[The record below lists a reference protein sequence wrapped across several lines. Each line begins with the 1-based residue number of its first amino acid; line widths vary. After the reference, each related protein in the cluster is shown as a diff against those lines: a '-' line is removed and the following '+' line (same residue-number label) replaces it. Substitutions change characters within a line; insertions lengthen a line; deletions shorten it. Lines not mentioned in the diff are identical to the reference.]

1 MVKLIWGDLMTYI
14 PRFNFTKKI
23 VMLLSEIEY
32 YRGLVTSKTLP
43 LHISEKLKQRA
54 KIKSTHYSTLIEGN
68 QLTLQQVEE
77 VVNKRKDKSENY
89 HIQEV
94 RNYWRALSFLTKAR
108 NMNFPVSEDFIK
120 KLHRI
125 IEVRGPGRRGKRSE
139 YRGSTPPGVLFCVR
153 DSITGSVEYI
163 PPSWEDVSQLMKD
176 LVEWINNEKTLPV
189 TIKSA
194 IASYQLVTI
203 HPFDDCNGR
212 LARALALYI
221 LMINNYDLNGYFTV
235 EEYYAKNLQR
245 YYDSLQMGLPVN
257 YYEGRNSPNLTPWIT
272 FFLTTMN
279 KAFENIAE
287 SSTRLHDASEGKLLE
302 LSKKEI
308 KLLQLAL
315 RFEGRPL
322 SLKLIAEWFEVSTRT
337 MQDWVKDWVDI
348 GLLEAASG
356 KKRITSYQLGPRYKD
371 LQLKDLE

>member
-1 MVKLIWGDLMTYI
+1 MAYK
-14 PRFNFTKKI
+14 PRLEFTKEI
-23 VMLLSEIEY
+23 VTQLSGIEY

-43 LHISEKLKQRA
+43 LHISEQLIRRA
-54 KIKSTHYSTLIEGN
+54 KVKTTHYSTYIEGN

-77 VVNKRKDKSENY
+77 EIVNKRTDKTESY

-94 RNYWRALSFLTKAR
+94 RNYWRALSFLSKAR
-108 NMNFPVSEDFIK
+108 KVNVPISENFIK

-139 YRGSTPPGVLFCVR
+139 YRGATPPGVLFCVR
-153 DSITGSVEYI
+153 DSVTGSVEYI
-163 PPSWEDVSQLMKD
+163 PPSWEDVPDLMKD
-176 LVEWINNEKTLPV
+176 LVEWITNEKTLPV
-189 TIKSA
+189 PIKAA

-221 LMINNYDLNGYFTV
+221 LMINNYDLRGYFTV
-235 EEYYAKNLQR
+235 EEYYAKNLQY
-245 YYDSLQMGLPVN
+245 YYDCLQMGLPTN
-257 YYEGRNSPNLTPWIT
+257 YYEGRNNPNLTPWVT
-272 FFLTTMN
+272 FFISTMN
-279 KAFENIAE
+279 MAFKNIAE
-287 SSTRLHDASEGKLLE
+287 SAARLYDASEGRLLE

-322 SLKLIAEWFEVSTRT
+322 SLKLMAEWFEVSTRT
-337 MQDWVKDWVDI
+337 MQDWVKDWMSI

-356 KKRITSYQLGPRYKD
+356 EKRITSYRLGPRYKD
-371 LQLKDLE
+371 IELNDIE